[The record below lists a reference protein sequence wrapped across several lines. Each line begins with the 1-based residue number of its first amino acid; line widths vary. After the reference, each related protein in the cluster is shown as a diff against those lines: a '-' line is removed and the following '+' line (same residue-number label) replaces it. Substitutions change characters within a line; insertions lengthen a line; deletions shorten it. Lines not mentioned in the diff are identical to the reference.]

1 MNDRKRKVC
10 FLTIIILNFSMILI
24 YNTLT
29 PYMSDDLWYK
39 PGVMKPFSEL
49 IKQQVEYHM
58 TWSGR
63 DVAHMLLRIS
73 FCFPKWVFNII
84 NSIMFISLTL
94 LIYLNVE
101 KAKKHDVVSYGLI
114 VLILWFFGISLDQT
128 ILWVSGSCNYL
139 WTAVIVL
146 GFITV
151 YRLKLN
157 NTDTVSSKRE
167 KTVTAL
173 LTTAM
178 FLLGLLAG
186 WSNEN
191 TSGGAILLVMLL
203 MFDSIRTHRK
213 NNSGWRLPIWS
224 VAGLVGA
231 FIGFII
237 MITAPGNR
245 IRGEI
250 NIAEEQQTGVM
261 ALLGRLLKLNDAVI
275 RNLGVLLVVIIVL
288 LVYHFLRGVKTEN
301 LKYAILYLLV
311 SFATVYALILTA
323 IPMDRALF
331 GAEIFIIIVCV
342 QLIEYIPK
350 DNLMLNT
357 IKYSLIIVFSLY
369 LVSDYLNCGADLYR
383 IRRELNERQEYVNE
397 QKAAGNYDLVLPR
410 LREDWDNRFTFIYHY
425 NDIDAEPDSY
435 GNTIYELYYGL
446 DSIRGIPWDEWE
458 EMK

>member
-1 MNDRKRKVC
+1 
-10 FLTIIILNFSMILI
+10 MILI
-24 YNTLT
+24 YNALT

-101 KAKKHDVVSYGLI
+101 KDKKYDLVSYGLI

-191 TSGGAILLVMLL
+191 TSGGAILLTIMLIW
-203 MFDSIRTHRK
+203 DSVRNHKI
-213 NNSGWRLPIWS
+213 
-224 VAGLVGA
+224 
-231 FIGFII
+231 
-237 MITAPGNR
+237 
-245 IRGEI
+245 
-250 NIAEEQQTGVM
+250 
-261 ALLGRLLKLNDAVI
+261 DAVKDD
-275 RNLGVLLVVIIVL
+275 VIAQ
-288 LVYHFLRGVKTEN
+288 LRKV
-301 LKYAILYLLV
+301 
-311 SFATVYALILTA
+311 
-323 IPMDRALF
+323 
-331 GAEIFIIIVCV
+331 
-342 QLIEYIPK
+342 
-350 DNLMLNT
+350 
-357 IKYSLIIVFSLY
+357 
-369 LVSDYLNCGADLYR
+369 
-383 IRRELNERQEYVNE
+383 
-397 QKAAGNYDLVLPR
+397 
-410 LREDWDNRFTFIYHY
+410 
-425 NDIDAEPDSY
+425 
-435 GNTIYELYYGL
+435 
-446 DSIRGIPWDEWE
+446 
-458 EMK
+458 